1 MRKILFVTA
10 FLLTAPAWSDP
21 HYVQAL
27 NPYLG
32 EAHYRE
38 YLKTFDEP
46 FSVVTDSVNLDNDDD
61 SPVNGDMYIYIY
73 RINQSGIGKFT
84 LDIYCETGSANLGI
98 AMPFDR
104 VATDTEL
111 FWVVNPE
118 EQKKAL
124 LVYSTNAPMDRHY
137 YFNDDK
143 SDKKITIGP
152 SCAAAK

>member
-1 MRKILFVTA
+1 MRAIFFVSA
-10 FLLTAPAWSDP
+10 LLLAVPSWADP

-46 FSVVTDSVNLDNDDD
+46 FSVITDSVNLDNDDD
-61 SPVNGDMYIYIY
+61 SPVKGDIYIYIY
-73 RINQSGIGKFT
+73 RINQTGIGRFT
-84 LDIYCETGSANLGI
+84 LDISCETGSANLDI
-98 AMPFDR
+98 AMPFDS

-111 FWVVNPE
+111 CWNVNPE
-118 EQKKAL
+118 EKKKAL
-124 LVYSTNAPMDRHY
+124 LVYSINAPTDRHY

-143 SDKKITIGP
+143 ANKRLTIGP
-152 SCAAAK
+152 SCAAAR